1 MRWLRLLTRLRRSE
15 LSSTVRRWAWNL
27 VSASGPTTDADVDL
41 SGISGV
47 ALLRPA
53 PPKLNVSAWQTLAD
67 ERRREAVVW
76 ATLGLA
82 AFGLLLLSFV
92 WPGWLLAGFLRF
104 SALRLKTVSGNESH
118 FARAGAGRLARR

>member
-1 MRWLRLLTRLRRSE
+1 M
-15 LSSTVRRWAWNL
+15 

-41 SGISGV
+41 RDISGV

-76 ATLGLA
+76 AILGLA
-82 AFGLLLLSFV
+82 ALSLLLLSFA
-92 WPGWLLAGFLRF
+92 WPGWL
-104 SALRLKTVSGNESH
+104 
-118 FARAGAGRLARR
+118 